1 MESFAAQV
9 RALLGL
15 ALTPRQLEAFRTY
28 EHELVEWNAR
38 TNLTAIRGA
47 EEVRTKHFLDSLSCW
62 SVMRQAPPRSLIDVG
77 TGAGFPGLPLKIF
90 FPSMRVTLVDS
101 VGKKVAFCEHMIEI
115 LHLEG
120 AEAVQGRAEDL
131 AQRPEFRERYDW
143 AVARA
148 VAGLPTLAEYL
159 LPFVRL
165 GGSALAQKGESGPA
179 EAQAALPAIALLGG
193 RLRQVVDVQIPGLAE
208 ERCLVVID
216 KVAATPPAYPR
227 RAGVPAKR
235 PLPVK

>member
-9 RALLGL
+9 RGLLGL
-15 ALTPRQLEAFRTY
+15 SLSPRQLEAFRTY

-47 EEVRTKHFLDSLSCW
+47 AEVRTKHFLDSLSCW
-62 SVMRQAPPRSLIDVG
+62 SVMRQTPPRSLIDIG
-77 TGAGFPGLPLKIF
+77 TGAGFPGLPLKIL

-101 VGKKVAFCEHMIEI
+101 VGKKVAFCEHMIQI

-120 AEAVQGRAEDL
+120 AEAVQGRAEEL

-165 GGSALAQKGESGPA
+165 GGAALAQKGESGPA

-193 RLRQVVDVQIPGLAE
+193 SLRQVVDVQIPGLAE

-216 KVAATPPAYPR
+216 KVAATPASYPR